1 MSQSSVHTQ
10 THIANGA
17 IVEIGIEH
25 TQVPLSQPK
34 CCECFVH
41 TSIITLLLRLAA
53 TAPSLTYSFK
63 VKCVCFE
70 DNSVSSVTQSRTKLN

>member
-1 MSQSSVHTQ
+1 MSQSSVHTEK
-10 THIANGA
+10 HIANGA

-53 TAPSLTYSFK
+53 AAPSLTHSLFQSE
-63 VKCVCFE
+63 VCV
-70 DNSVSSVTQSRTKLN
+70 L

>member
-25 TQVPLSQPK
+25 TQVPLSHSQ
-34 CCECFVH
+34 
-41 TSIITLLLRLAA
+41 
-53 TAPSLTYSFK
+53 
-63 VKCVCFE
+63 
-70 DNSVSSVTQSRTKLN
+70 SVASVLCTHR